1 MAAELVDRRTRD
13 ATIRRLAAE
22 GWSTRE
28 IARHVGLTQQR
39 IVQILAERPDR
50 ETLIAEAERRLVAEL
65 RTLLEVREAATAR
78 IAAIRSQL
86 RRLEEEREALR
97 IDRLL
102 GLDR

>member
-1 MAAELVDRRTRD
+1 VLATGDRQTRD

-39 IVQILAERPDR
+39 IVQILAQRPDR
-50 ETLIAEAERRLVAEL
+50 ETLIAETEGRLVAEL

>member
-102 GLDR
+102 GLES

>member
-1 MAAELVDRRTRD
+1 MAAELVDRQTRD

-39 IVQILAERPDR
+39 IVQILAQRPDR
-50 ETLIAEAERRLVAEL
+50 ETLIAETEGRLVAEL

-102 GLDR
+102 GLEP